1 MYLVLTK
8 NFVGKYLCKKG
19 TKRAGMRSLCKSCG
33 SRPVAVNYYKEGRTF
48 YRSKCDHCARGLGHG
63 RPLWHQAGYRMKPK
77 CDRCGY
83 TSQYKEQ
90 FNVYYID
97 GNPTNCRVTNLKT
110 VCANCQRILHILKL
124 PWRQG
129 DLTPDF

>member
-1 MYLVLTK
+1 M
-8 NFVGKYLCKKG
+8 
-19 TKRAGMRSLCKSCG
+19 KRASMRSLCKTCG
-33 SRPVAVNYYKEGRTF
+33 SRPVAINYRKEDRVF
-48 YRSKCDHCARGLGHG
+48 YRSQCDHCARSRSNGK
-63 RPLWHQAGYRMKPK
+63 PLWHQAGYRMKLK
-77 CDRCGY
+77 CDRCGHA
-83 TSQYKEQ
+83 SQHKEQ

-97 GNPTNCRVTNLKT
+97 GNPTNCRLTNLKT